1 MAAAEVYNRECLGYI
16 FGRKPTKR
24 QNRFVV
30 TSAITC
36 AAVVRRT
43 NAHVRQSERA
53 FRRMNE
59 LMQAEPAS
67 FPWLGD
73 FHSHPSR
80 PYRLACDLSVEDLN
94 SMAPDDYRFGILVSI
109 SRRGKRPL
117 EWRLKSR
124 RTRLR
129 GTLGK
134 FDFHLVAHQLIRDAA
149 GTAIRD
155 EHEAESP
162 PPGHRGRQSNP
173 EEPEPFRPPHVRRA
187 VSLIH
192 WCHGEGTAQAHRR
205 SFL

>member
-1 MAAAEVYNRECLGYI
+1 MEVPTVYIEREPLLNILMAAAEVYNRECLGYI

-80 PYRLACDLSVEDLN
+80 PYRLACDLSAEDLN
-94 SMAPDDYRFGILVSI
+94 NMVTDDYRFGILVSI

-155 EHEAESP
+155 EHGKPKA
-162 PPGHRGRQSNP
+162 
-173 EEPEPFRPPHVRRA
+173 RRLA
-187 VSLIH
+187 IEVASQTLKSLN
-192 WCHGEGTAQAHRR
+192 R
-205 SFL
+205 SARLM